1 MIPDHLGTGN
11 NYPET
16 YVNIEIQL
24 TQFEETLCWKE
35 IFGNTNPVVCE
46 IGSGKGRFLISSAAA
61 NPERNYLGIERAV
74 KYHRL
79 IRQRVERRGLT
90 NIRLLNT
97 DAAHFVHTYVPPLSV
112 HHYYIFFPDP
122 WPKKRHRKRRL
133 ITKIFLDQLL
143 PTLVPGGTI
152 HYKTDY
158 QDYFE
163 QMLAV
168 SRQRP
173 DLTELQCRTI
183 TAEEI
188 DPEAADTNF
197 ERKYL
202 IQGRPIYTADYQKVS
217 AQGSD

>member
-1 MIPDHLGTGN
+1 LAQWKKC
-11 NYPET
+11 PET
-16 YVNIEIQL
+16 HVNIEIQL
-24 TQFEETLCWKE
+24 PQFKETLSWQE

-61 NPERNYLGIERAV
+61 NPKCNYLGIERAV

-97 DAAHFVHTYVPPLSV
+97 DAAHFVHTYVSPLSV
-112 HHYYIFFPDP
+112 HQYYIFFPDP

-133 ITKIFLDQLL
+133 VTKIFLDQLL

-152 HYKTDY
+152 HYKTDF

-168 SRQRP
+168 SRERP
-173 DLTELQCRTI
+173 DLTELDCRTI
-183 TAEEI
+183 TAEEA
-188 DPEAADTNF
+188 DPETADTNF

-217 AQGSD
+217 TQGSA

>member
-1 MIPDHLGTGN
+1 VD
-11 NYPET
+11 
-16 YVNIEIQL
+16 IEIQL
-24 TQFEETLCWKE
+24 TQFEQTLSWQA
-35 IFGNTNPVVCE
+35 IFNNANPVVCE
-46 IGSGKGRFLISSAAA
+46 IGSGKGRFLISSATA
-61 NPERNYLGIERAV
+61 NPDRNYLGIERAI

-79 IRQRVERRGLT
+79 IRLRVERRGLT
-90 NIRLLNT
+90 NVRLLNT

-112 HHYYIFFPDP
+112 HQYYIFFPDP

-133 ITKIFLDQLL
+133 VTKIFLDQLL

-168 SRQRP
+168 NRERP

-183 TAEEI
+183 TAEET

-217 AQGSD
+217 TQGSA